1 MSYYVT
7 NPALLKKILWAD
19 FALGSGTAVIG
30 LAAYPVLAPFLGL
43 PVSLVV
49 LVSVVTLL
57 YALVALWLA
66 TRRSPTA
73 GWVRLLMYAN
83 AFWTLV
89 SIGLVIGY
97 ITGATVFGA
106 VFLVLQVVVVGG
118 LALLESRCISRKEE
132 VVATGSP

>member
-49 LVSVVTLL
+49 LVSAVTLL

-66 TRRSPTA
+66 TRRSPA
-73 GWVRLLMYAN
+73 VGRVRLLMYAN
-83 AFWTLV
+83 VFWTLV

-132 VVATGSP
+132 VVATGNP

>member
-1 MSYYVT
+1 MSYYISK
-7 NPALLKKILWAD
+7 PALLKKILWAD

-30 LAAYPVLAPFLGL
+30 LAAYKVLASFLGL

-49 LVSVVTLL
+49 FVSAVTLL

-66 TRRSPTA
+66 MRDSPVV
-73 GWVRLLMYAN
+73 GWVRLLIYAN

-97 ITGATVFGA
+97 IGSATIFGA

-118 LALLESRCISRKEE
+118 LAVLEKRCINR
-132 VVATGSP
+132 

>member
-66 TRRSPTA
+66 TRRSPA
-73 GWVRLLMYAN
+73 VGRVRLLMYAN
-83 AFWTLV
+83 VFWTLV

-132 VVATGSP
+132 VVATGNP